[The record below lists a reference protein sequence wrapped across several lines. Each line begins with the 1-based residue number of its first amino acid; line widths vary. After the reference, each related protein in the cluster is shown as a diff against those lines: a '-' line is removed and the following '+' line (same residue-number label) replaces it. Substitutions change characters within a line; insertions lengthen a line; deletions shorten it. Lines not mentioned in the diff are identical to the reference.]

1 MRICCRMTARHDAV
15 FSERAE
21 NETLVNTALPCYN
34 IQWKKEERGTVSK
47 KRVSIQ
53 LDGRSY
59 VVITED
65 DEEYVRDIAE
75 EVSQSLLKASC
86 SAKNLD
92 VRDCAILVALD
103 YCDDC
108 QKERRRNKDLVEK
121 ADQIVRHTNELNRKC
136 TDYKEKL
143 TDAMNENTRLSKR
156 IRALE
161 EQLRVLNKENE
172 RLKKFEPKKTDAEKL
187 FEKTVQEKHAERL
200 MGYVPM
206 EQGSL
211 FDDEFLQ
218 PEKHSQLSGKKKKKH
233 GKH

>member
-1 MRICCRMTARHDAV
+1 V
-15 FSERAE
+15 
-21 NETLVNTALPCYN
+21 
-34 IQWKKEERGTVSK
+34 K
-47 KRVSIQ
+47 KRVSVQ

-65 DEEYVRDIAE
+65 DEEYVKGIAA
-75 EVSQSLLKASC
+75 EVSENLLKASR

-103 YCDDC
+103 YCDDSK
-108 QKERRRNKDLVEK
+108 KEKRRNKELVVK
-121 ADQIVRHTNELNRKC
+121 ADRIMQHTNELNKKC
-136 TDYKEKL
+136 ADYKGRL
-143 TDAMNENTRLSKR
+143 TDAINENTRLSKR

-161 EQLRVLNKENE
+161 EQLRVLNKDNE
-172 RLKKFEPKKTDAEKL
+172 RLRRFEPKKTDAEKQ
-187 FEKTVQEKHAERL
+187 FEKTVQEKRAERL

-211 FDDEFLQ
+211 FDDEEPQQ
-218 PEKHSQLSGKKKKKH
+218 PEMPVNPAKQGKKKKH

>member
-1 MRICCRMTARHDAV
+1 M
-15 FSERAE
+15 
-21 NETLVNTALPCYN
+21 
-34 IQWKKEERGTVSK
+34 K
-47 KRVSIQ
+47 KRVSVQ

-65 DEEYVRDIAE
+65 DEEYVKGIAA
-75 EVSQSLLKASC
+75 EVSENLLKASR

-103 YCDDC
+103 FCDDSK
-108 QKERRRNKDLVEK
+108 KEKRRNRDLVEK
-121 ADQIVRHTNELNRKC
+121 ADQIMQHTNELNKKC
-136 TDYKEKL
+136 ADYRSRL
-143 TDAMNENTRLSKR
+143 TDAINENTRLSKR

-161 EQLRVLNKENE
+161 EQLRVLNKDNE
-172 RLKKFEPKKTDAEKL
+172 RLRKFEPKKTDAEKQ
-187 FEKTVQEKHAERL
+187 FEKTVQEKRAERL

-211 FDDEFLQ
+211 FDDEPEPQQ
-218 PEKHSQLSGKKKKKH
+218 PEKPVTAAAPAKHGKKKKH

>member
-1 MRICCRMTARHDAV
+1 M
-15 FSERAE
+15 
-21 NETLVNTALPCYN
+21 
-34 IQWKKEERGTVSK
+34 K
-47 KRVSIQ
+47 KRVSVQ

-65 DEEYVRDIAE
+65 DEEYVKGIAA
-75 EVSQSLLKASC
+75 EVSENLLKASR

-103 YCDDC
+103 YCDDSK
-108 QKERRRNKDLVEK
+108 KEKRRNKELVVK
-121 ADQIVRHTNELNRKC
+121 ADQIMQHTNALNKKC
-136 TDYKEKL
+136 ADYKGRL
-143 TDAMNENTRLSKR
+143 TDAINENTRLSKR

-161 EQLRVLNKENE
+161 EQLRVLNKDNE
-172 RLKKFEPKKTDAEKL
+172 RLRRFEPKKTDAEKQ
-187 FEKTVQEKHAERL
+187 FEKTVQEKRAERL

-211 FDDEFLQ
+211 FDDEEPQQ
-218 PEKHSQLSGKKKKKH
+218 PEMPVNPAKQGKKKKH

>member
-1 MRICCRMTARHDAV
+1 M
-15 FSERAE
+15 
-21 NETLVNTALPCYN
+21 
-34 IQWKKEERGTVSK
+34 K
-47 KRVSIQ
+47 KRVSVQ

-65 DEEYVRDIAE
+65 DEEYVKGIAA
-75 EVSQSLLKASC
+75 EVSENLLKASR

-103 YCDDC
+103 YCDDSK
-108 QKERRRNKDLVEK
+108 KEKRRNKELVVK
-121 ADQIVRHTNELNRKC
+121 ADQIMQHTNELNKKC
-136 TDYKEKL
+136 ADYKGRL
-143 TDAMNENTRLSKR
+143 TDAINENTRLSKR

-161 EQLRVLNKENE
+161 EQLRVLNKDNE
-172 RLKKFEPKKTDAEKL
+172 RLRRFEPKKTDAEKQ
-187 FEKTVQEKHAERL
+187 FEKTVQEKRAERL

-211 FDDEFLQ
+211 FDDEEPQQ
-218 PEKHSQLSGKKKKKH
+218 PEMPVNPAKQGKKKKY

>member
-1 MRICCRMTARHDAV
+1 M
-15 FSERAE
+15 
-21 NETLVNTALPCYN
+21 
-34 IQWKKEERGTVSK
+34 K
-47 KRVSIQ
+47 KRVSVQ

-65 DEEYVRDIAE
+65 DEEYVKGIAA
-75 EVSQSLLKASC
+75 EVSENLLKASR

-103 YCDDC
+103 YCDDSK
-108 QKERRRNKDLVEK
+108 KEKRRNKELVVK
-121 ADQIVRHTNELNRKC
+121 ADQIMQHTNELNKKC
-136 TDYKEKL
+136 ADYKGRL
-143 TDAMNENTRLSKR
+143 TDAINENTRLSKR

-161 EQLRVLNKENE
+161 EQLRVLNKDNE
-172 RLKKFEPKKTDAEKL
+172 RLRRFEPKKTDAEKQ
-187 FEKTVQEKHAERL
+187 FEKTVQEKRAERL

-211 FDDEFLQ
+211 FDDEEPQQ
-218 PEKHSQLSGKKKKKH
+218 PEMPVNPATQGKNKKH

>member
-1 MRICCRMTARHDAV
+1 M
-15 FSERAE
+15 
-21 NETLVNTALPCYN
+21 
-34 IQWKKEERGTVSK
+34 K
-47 KRVSIQ
+47 KRVSVQ

-65 DEEYVRDIAE
+65 AEEYVKGIAA
-75 EVSQSLLKASC
+75 EVSENLLKASR

-103 YCDDC
+103 YCDDSK
-108 QKERRRNKDLVEK
+108 KEKRRNKELVVK
-121 ADQIVRHTNELNRKC
+121 ADQIMQHTNELNKKC
-136 TDYKEKL
+136 ADYKGRL
-143 TDAMNENTRLSKR
+143 TDAINENTRLSKR

-161 EQLRVLNKENE
+161 EQLRVLNKDNE
-172 RLKKFEPKKTDAEKL
+172 RLRRFEPKKTDAEKQ
-187 FEKTVQEKHAERL
+187 FEKTVQEKRAERL

-211 FDDEFLQ
+211 FDDEEPQQ
-218 PEKHSQLSGKKKKKH
+218 PEMPVNPAKQGKKKKH

>member
-1 MRICCRMTARHDAV
+1 M
-15 FSERAE
+15 
-21 NETLVNTALPCYN
+21 
-34 IQWKKEERGTVSK
+34 K
-47 KRVSIQ
+47 KRVSVQ

-65 DEEYVRDIAE
+65 DEEYVKGIAA
-75 EVSQSLLKASC
+75 EVSENLLKASR

-103 YCDDC
+103 FCDDSK
-108 QKERRRNKDLVEK
+108 KEKRRNKDLVEK
-121 ADQIVRHTNELNRKC
+121 ADQIMQHTNELNKKC
-136 TDYKEKL
+136 ADYKGRL
-143 TDAMNENTRLSKR
+143 TDAINENTRLSKR

-161 EQLRVLNKENE
+161 EQLRVLNKDNE
-172 RLKKFEPKKTDAEKL
+172 RLKKFEPKKTDAEKQ
-187 FEKTVQEKHAERL
+187 FEETVQEKRAERM

-211 FDDEFLQ
+211 FDDEQ
-218 PEKHSQLSGKKKKKH
+218 PDEPAKPEPAAVSQATQTSAKHSKKKKH

>member
-1 MRICCRMTARHDAV
+1 M
-15 FSERAE
+15 
-21 NETLVNTALPCYN
+21 
-34 IQWKKEERGTVSK
+34 K
-47 KRVSIQ
+47 KRVSVQ

-65 DEEYVRDIAE
+65 DEEYVKGIAA
-75 EVSQSLLKASC
+75 EVSENLLKASR

-103 YCDDC
+103 YCDDNK
-108 QKERRRNKDLVEK
+108 KEKRRNKELVVK
-121 ADQIVRHTNELNRKC
+121 ADQIMQHTNELNKKC
-136 TDYKEKL
+136 ADYKGRL
-143 TDAMNENTRLSKR
+143 TDAINENTRLSKR

-161 EQLRVLNKENE
+161 EQLRVLNKDNE
-172 RLKKFEPKKTDAEKL
+172 RLRRFEPKKTDAEKQ
-187 FEKTVQEKHAERL
+187 FEKTVQEKRAERL

-211 FDDEFLQ
+211 FDDEEPQQ
-218 PEKHSQLSGKKKKKH
+218 PEMPVNPAKQGKKKKH

>member
-1 MRICCRMTARHDAV
+1 M
-15 FSERAE
+15 
-21 NETLVNTALPCYN
+21 
-34 IQWKKEERGTVSK
+34 K
-47 KRVSIQ
+47 KRVSVQ

-65 DEEYVRDIAE
+65 DEEYVKGIAA
-75 EVSQSLLKASC
+75 EVSENLLKASR

-103 YCDDC
+103 FCDDSK
-108 QKERRRNKDLVEK
+108 KEKRRNKDLVEK
-121 ADQIVRHTNELNRKC
+121 ADQIMQHTNELNKKC
-136 TDYKEKL
+136 ADYKGSL
-143 TDAMNENTRLSKR
+143 TDAINENTRLSKR

-161 EQLRVLNKENE
+161 EQLRVLNKDNE
-172 RLKKFEPKKTDAEKL
+172 RLKKFEPKKTDAEKQ
-187 FEKTVQEKHAERL
+187 FEKTVQEKRAERM

-211 FDDEFLQ
+211 FDDEQ
-218 PEKHSQLSGKKKKKH
+218 PDEPAKPEPAAVSQATQTSAKHSKKKKH

>member
-1 MRICCRMTARHDAV
+1 M
-15 FSERAE
+15 
-21 NETLVNTALPCYN
+21 
-34 IQWKKEERGTVSK
+34 K
-47 KRVSIQ
+47 KRVSVQ

-65 DEEYVRDIAE
+65 DEEYVKGIAA
-75 EVSQSLLKASC
+75 EVSENLLKASR

-103 YCDDC
+103 FCDDSK
-108 QKERRRNKDLVEK
+108 KEKRRNKDLVEK
-121 ADQIVRHTNELNRKC
+121 ADQIMQHTNELNKKC
-136 TDYKEKL
+136 ADYKGRL
-143 TDAMNENTRLSKR
+143 TDAINENTRLSKR

-161 EQLRVLNKENE
+161 EQLRVLNKDNE
-172 RLKKFEPKKTDAEKL
+172 RLRRFEPKKTDAEKQ
-187 FEKTVQEKHAERL
+187 FEKTVQEKRAERL

-211 FDDEFLQ
+211 FDDEEPQQ
-218 PEKHSQLSGKKKKKH
+218 PEMPVNPAKQGKKKKH

>member
-1 MRICCRMTARHDAV
+1 M
-15 FSERAE
+15 
-21 NETLVNTALPCYN
+21 
-34 IQWKKEERGTVSK
+34 K
-47 KRVSIQ
+47 KRVSVQ

-65 DEEYVRDIAE
+65 DEEYVKGIAA
-75 EVSQSLLKASC
+75 EVSENLLKASR

-103 YCDDC
+103 YCDDSK
-108 QKERRRNKDLVEK
+108 KEKRRNKELVVK
-121 ADQIVRHTNELNRKC
+121 ADQIMQHTNELNKKC
-136 TDYKEKL
+136 ADYKGRL
-143 TDAMNENTRLSKR
+143 TDAINENTRLSKR

-161 EQLRVLNKENE
+161 EQLRVLNKDNE
-172 RLKKFEPKKTDAEKL
+172 RLRRFEPKKTDAEKQ
-187 FEKTVQEKHAERL
+187 FEKTVQEKRAERL

-211 FDDEFLQ
+211 FDDEEPQQ
-218 PEKHSQLSGKKKKKH
+218 PEKPVTASAPAKHGKKKKH

>member
-1 MRICCRMTARHDAV
+1 M
-15 FSERAE
+15 
-21 NETLVNTALPCYN
+21 
-34 IQWKKEERGTVSK
+34 K
-47 KRVSIQ
+47 KRVSVQ

-65 DEEYVRDIAE
+65 DEEYVKGIAA
-75 EVSQSLLKASC
+75 EVSENLLKASR

-103 YCDDC
+103 YCDDSK
-108 QKERRRNKDLVEK
+108 KEKRRNKELVVK
-121 ADQIVRHTNELNRKC
+121 ADRIMQHTNELNKKC
-136 TDYKEKL
+136 ADYKGRL
-143 TDAMNENTRLSKR
+143 TDAINENTRLSKR

-161 EQLRVLNKENE
+161 EQLRVLNKDNE
-172 RLKKFEPKKTDAEKL
+172 RLRRFEPKKTDAEKQ
-187 FEKTVQEKHAERL
+187 FEKTVQEKRAERL

-211 FDDEFLQ
+211 FDDEEPQQ
-218 PEKHSQLSGKKKKKH
+218 PEIPVNPAKHGKKKKH

>member
-1 MRICCRMTARHDAV
+1 M
-15 FSERAE
+15 
-21 NETLVNTALPCYN
+21 
-34 IQWKKEERGTVSK
+34 K
-47 KRVSIQ
+47 KRVSVQ

-65 DEEYVRDIAE
+65 DEEYVKGIAA
-75 EVSQSLLKASC
+75 EVSENLLKASR

-103 YCDDC
+103 YCDDSK
-108 QKERRRNKDLVEK
+108 KEKRRNKELVVK
-121 ADQIVRHTNELNRKC
+121 ADQIMQHTNELNKKC
-136 TDYKEKL
+136 ADYKGRL
-143 TDAMNENTRLSKR
+143 TDAINENTRLSKR

-161 EQLRVLNKENE
+161 EQLRVLHKDNE
-172 RLKKFEPKKTDAEKL
+172 RLRRFEPKKTDAEKQ
-187 FEKTVQEKHAERL
+187 FEKTVQEKRAERL

-211 FDDEFLQ
+211 FDDEEPQQ
-218 PEKHSQLSGKKKKKH
+218 PEMPVNPAKQGKKKKH